1 MANHPWHEIS
11 LRTQGDISTGRRTKV
26 SRRVRQI
33 KTQKKSEILMR
44 YSLQGRIGRP
54 QNPKRLAAHLTDT
67 FAYHLGDAKIMR

>member
-1 MANHPWHEIS
+1 MKSAYELKVIS
-11 LRTQGDISTGRRTKV
+11 QQAAGQRSAEECAK
-26 SRRVRQI
+26 S
-33 KTQKKSEILMR
+33 KHKKSEILMR